1 MVTTPADKEVL
12 DEDPSAV
19 GVITW
24 ASDDAALQRIL
35 VRLRGNNPR
44 EAAMSWSSTLGWK
57 VENAPID
64 NHVVVDPTKPSKPVL
79 VWQTDDAQ
87 SIEIPLVGDR
97 LDLASAKLPQS
108 ISLKEISH

>member
-12 DEDPSAV
+12 DEDPSGV

-35 VRLRGNNPR
+35 VRLRGNKPR

-57 VENAPID
+57 VGNAPID
-64 NHVVVDPTKPSKPVL
+64 NHVVVDPTKPVL
-79 VWQTDDAQ
+79 VWQIDDAQ
-87 SIEIPLVGDR
+87 SIEIPLAGDSF
-97 LDLASAKLPQS
+97 DLAWAKLPQS
-108 ISLKEISH
+108 ISLKEIPR